1 MNAYTRLLTQI
12 KNIAAKTDYIN
23 TITRGQ
29 DIDLNKGNIFPLFN
43 IDILTGSFT
52 SNATVAFNVSMQCLD
67 IRDINKEIV
76 NDKFWLND
84 NEVDNHNQTLSCINE
99 VWVKLHRDFVN
110 NNVTASEN
118 PEFTK
123 ITFSDKNLLDG
134 WEIKF
139 SVEMPISEFDIC
151 L

>member
-1 MNAYTRLLTQI
+1 M
-12 KNIAAKTDYIN
+12 
-23 TITRGQ
+23 
-29 DIDLNKGNIFPLFN
+29 
-43 IDILTGSFT
+43 
-52 SNATVAFNVSMQCLD
+52 
-67 IRDINKEIV
+67 
-76 NDKFWLND
+76 
-84 NEVDNHNQTLSCINE
+84 EVDNHNQTLSCLNE
-99 VWVKLHRDFVN
+99 VWVKLHRDFIN

>member
-12 KNIAAKTDYIN
+12 KNSAAQTDYIN

-67 IRDINKEIV
+67 IRDKQG
-76 NDKFWLND
+76 DRK
-84 NEVDNHNQTLSCINE
+84 
-99 VWVKLHRDFVN
+99 R
-110 NNVTASEN
+110 
-118 PEFTK
+118 
-123 ITFSDKNLLDG
+123 
-134 WEIKF
+134 
-139 SVEMPISEFDIC
+139 
-151 L
+151 